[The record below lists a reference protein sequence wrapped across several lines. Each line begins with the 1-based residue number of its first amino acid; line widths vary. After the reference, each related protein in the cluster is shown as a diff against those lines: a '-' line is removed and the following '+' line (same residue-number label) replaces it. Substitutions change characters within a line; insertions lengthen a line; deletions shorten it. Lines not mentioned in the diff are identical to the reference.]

1 MSYIYRCIIDDEHA
15 MIKVNWTKQEQETP
29 KFWINQIIIF
39 LRNIAVNIVKDEM
52 SDINFIGKNTFFLE
66 NTLITFA
73 NLIKFDK
80 TS

>member
-1 MSYIYRCIIDDEHA
+1 